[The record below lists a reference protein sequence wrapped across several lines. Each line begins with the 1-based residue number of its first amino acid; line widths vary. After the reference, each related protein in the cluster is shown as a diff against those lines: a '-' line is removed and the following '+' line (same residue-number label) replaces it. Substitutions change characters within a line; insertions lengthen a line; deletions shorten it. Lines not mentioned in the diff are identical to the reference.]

1 MRLFG
6 QWSSARIFRF
16 QSTHPSGVRLDQY
29 NSSMDK
35 IDISIHAPQWGATCG
50 GTTRYAEHVISI
62 HAPQWGAT
70 WLWPTRRRFLMN
82 FNPRTPVG
90 CDKMVHT
97 GLSTSRYFNP
107 RTPVG
112 CDRTRSRQNL
122 RRQDFNPRTPV
133 GCDQYRCYNMEQA
146 RDFNPRTPVG
156 CDLIFVFGVQT
167 L

>member
-1 MRLFG
+1 MGCDAVSAIAALSWSIFQSTHPSGVRLFG

-70 WLWPTRRRFLMN
+70 CHGVPPKRLARRFQSTHPSGVRRPSLRLTSSTVRISIHAPQWGATRRYD
-82 FNPRTPVG
+82 G
-90 CDKMVHT
+90 
-97 GLSTSRYFNP
+97 
-107 RTPVG
+107 
-112 CDRTRSRQNL
+112 TR
-122 RRQDFNPRTPV
+122 
-133 GCDQYRCYNMEQA
+133 
-146 RDFNPRTPVG
+146 
-156 CDLIFVFGVQT
+156 
-167 L
+167 